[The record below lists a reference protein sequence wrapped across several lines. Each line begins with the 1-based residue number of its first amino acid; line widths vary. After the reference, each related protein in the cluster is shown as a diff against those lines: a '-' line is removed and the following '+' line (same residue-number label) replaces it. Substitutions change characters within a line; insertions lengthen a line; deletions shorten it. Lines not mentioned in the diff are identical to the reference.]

1 MSYVVVAPNALTAA
15 AANVATINS
24 SLKAANAAAALP
36 IVWVPG
42 SAGDQV
48 SKAIATLFSEVGQEF
63 QTLLKEAQAVAD
75 QIVQALN
82 QAGEAFREAEVLST
96 QVLTPSLWPAAVA
109 DASGA
114 SPPPRT
120 DPLGTVMYELNQ
132 TSQRLVGEP
141 LFFNGANGTQASP
154 NGQNGGLLIGN
165 GGNGWNSTVAGVNGG
180 NGGTAG
186 ILGNGGNGGTGG
198 PGAIGVAPGTGGNGG
213 AAVWVGNGGAG
224 GAGWNNSTISGVN
237 GGNGGVGG
245 QGGFYFGV
253 GGAGGAGGSATD
265 ATGAAPAG
273 PGATWASSGAPTSAS
288 AFPPA

>member
-1 MSYVVVAPNALTAA
+1 MVVAPNALTAA
-15 AANVATINS
+15 AANVAAINS
-24 SLKAANAAAALP
+24 SLNAANAAAALP
-36 IVWVPG
+36 ITWVPG

-63 QTLLKEAQAVAD
+63 QTLLEEAQAVAN

-109 DASGA
+109 DASGP

-132 TSQRLVGEP
+132 TSQRFVGEP

-165 GGNGWNSTVAGVNGG
+165 GGNGWDSTVAGVNGG

-186 ILGNGGNGGTGG
+186 ILGNGGNGGSGG
-198 PGAIGVAPGTGGNGG
+198 PGTTLVAPGTGGNGG

-224 GAGWNNSTISGVN
+224 GAGW
-237 GGNGGVGG
+237 
-245 QGGFYFGV
+245 
-253 GGAGGAGGSATD
+253 
-265 ATGAAPAG
+265 
-273 PGATWASSGAPTSAS
+273 
-288 AFPPA
+288 